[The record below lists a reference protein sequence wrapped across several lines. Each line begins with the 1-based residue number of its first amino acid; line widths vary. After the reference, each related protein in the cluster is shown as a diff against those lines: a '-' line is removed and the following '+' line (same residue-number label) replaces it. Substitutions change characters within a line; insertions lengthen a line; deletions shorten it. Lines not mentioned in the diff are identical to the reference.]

1 MKRTYIFSIL
11 LLFTV
16 FFTHPLFSSK
26 EEKFY
31 EETVSKLFKSPPL
44 ETANHLDIPEKIKK
58 EYMLKMK
65 PLLIGCKD
73 LKEWSLKKCTIG
85 LLQEKEISEKE
96 RRAFEKV
103 QKYSVRIYGRVL
115 NALEKTDCFLPVS
128 QETYNRFPTA
138 QWSSQKVKGR
148 SKILLETTINDAM
161 KFYDIN
167 NKYYMVLYQENI
179 DMCDRFLDAI
189 YGQKFDGFGE
199 ADSQYVKSCF
209 IFIQKEVEAIM
220 ELLGAGKKQVI
231 SEDTSF
237 DLNIIQELLK

>member
-11 LLFTV
+11 PLFTV
-16 FFTHPLFSSK
+16 FFTQSVFSSE
-26 EEKFY
+26 EEKLY
-31 EETVSKLFKSPPL
+31 EEIVSKLFKSPVL

-58 EYMLKMK
+58 EYMLKIK
-65 PLLIGCKD
+65 PLLIGCKE

-85 LLQEKEISEKE
+85 LLQEKEILEKE

-115 NALEKTDCFLPVS
+115 NALEKKDCFISVS

-138 QWSSQKVKGR
+138 QWNPQKEKNC
-148 SKILLETTINDAM
+148 SPILPETPVNNAM

-199 ADSQYVKSCF
+199 EESKYVENHF
-209 IFIQKEVEAIM
+209 IFIREEIEAII
-220 ELLGAGKKQVI
+220 ELLGTGKKQVI
-231 SEDTSF
+231 SKDTGL
-237 DLNIIQELLK
+237 DANTIQELLK